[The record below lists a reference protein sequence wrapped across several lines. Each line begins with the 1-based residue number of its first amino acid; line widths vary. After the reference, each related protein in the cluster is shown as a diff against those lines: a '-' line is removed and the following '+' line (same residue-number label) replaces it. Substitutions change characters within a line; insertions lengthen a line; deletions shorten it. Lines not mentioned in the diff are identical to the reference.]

1 MFKMEI
7 QMDEEKILREDK
19 INLLKVYAA
28 LDKICSEHGLKKEGK
43 ADDGTITYT
52 TNDKRKGFGAMVA
65 ASIQLDRQYWFVPN
79 CKKHLWSDDEDNPGV
94 WETEDL
100 LDNALRRKGLK

>member
-19 INLLKVYAA
+19 INLVKVYAA
-28 LDKICSEHGLKKEGK
+28 LDKIFAEHGLKKEGK
-43 ADDGTITYT
+43 AADGTITYT
-52 TNDKRKGFGAMVA
+52 SNDARKGFGAMCA

-79 CKKHLWSDDEDNPGV
+79 CKKYLLSTDEDNPGV
-94 WETEDL
+94 WETEDFL
-100 LDNALRRKGLK
+100 ANALRRRGQ